1 MKRPVAAMDIGSN
14 TVHLLVGYVR
24 DGRIEPV
31 DDASELVGLA
41 EDVYS
46 GGAISPARLENA
58 VEAVARLVARAR
70 ERGADPILLI
80 ATAAVRDA
88 ANADELAAAIHER
101 AGIAMQTISGER
113 EATLTYRGA
122 AAGEEAATL
131 QVCDVGGGSTEVI
144 RAEAGTVTLQTSLPM
159 GSSRLSRSFT
169 ADPPA
174 AGEIERVHQEAAR
187 VLAGLPA
194 WRPERLIVTG
204 GTATAL
210 AQVAGST
217 ARRYV
222 MPAAELG
229 RLRELVAAQPSTEI
243 AARHG
248 VEAKRARLLPAGAAI
263 IAAIAAAA
271 GAAEIVLT
279 AAGLRDG
286 LLIEHG
292 ESVE

>member
-1 MKRPVAAMDIGSN
+1 M
-14 TVHLLVGYVR
+14 T
-24 DGRIEPV
+24 
-31 DDASELVGLA
+31 
-41 EDVYS
+41 
-46 GGAISPARLENA
+46 
-58 VEAVARLVARAR
+58 RAR

-88 ANADELAAAIHER
+88 ANAAELAAAIRER

-174 AGEIERVHQEAAR
+174 AGEIERVHEEAAR
-187 VLAGLPA
+187 TLAGLPA
-194 WRPERLIVTG
+194 WRPARLIVTG

-222 MPAAELG
+222 IRPAELD

-248 VEAKRARLLPAGAAI
+248 VGAKRARLLPAGAAI
-263 IAAIAAAA
+263 IAAIGEAA

-286 LLIEHG
+286 LLIEHS